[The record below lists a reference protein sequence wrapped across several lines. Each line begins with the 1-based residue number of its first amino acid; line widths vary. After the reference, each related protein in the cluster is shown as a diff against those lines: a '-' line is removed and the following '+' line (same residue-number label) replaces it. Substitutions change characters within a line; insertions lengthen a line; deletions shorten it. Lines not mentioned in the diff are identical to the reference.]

1 MLIYKCVTKNGKG
14 GDIFIW
20 RSKVSNNILKK
31 GGTAMGKTKCSV
43 VVGMLVVF
51 LSLFVLGVSASAA
64 EKGVIKWDVSLWGPL
79 GARVWPIQWWAEEME
94 KRTDGRFKAI
104 LHPGAELSPPKQQL
118 DGIRAGLYEMAHFC
132 PLYAPGKAPLGM
144 IFSVPCIIPLGLK
157 NIAKMELAFMEHP
170 AAKKL
175 MAERWNAV
183 YMGLSH
189 TRPNYTFLGIKPI
202 RSIEDLK
209 GQRIRIGGKTG
220 ELFKKLGAAPV
231 MMSAPEV
238 YEAVSKGILD
248 QSYFAPASHYGYKIH
263 EVSKYY
269 TYNLGAGSGMLWA
282 FVANKDAWNA
292 LPGDIKKIHKA
303 LAKELM
309 LERLPNEMDTFI
321 SQTIYKEWKG
331 RGIEF
336 IEFPAN
342 SRQKLIETAKPMW
355 EDWAD
360 SVEKQGLPGKEILD
374 FIFKKKKEIEEGK

>member
-1 MLIYKCVTKNGKG
+1 MC
-14 GDIFIW
+14 
-20 RSKVSNNILKK
+20 
-31 GGTAMGKTKCSV
+31 KTKCSV
-43 VVGMLVVF
+43 VVGILVVF
-51 LSLFVLGVSASAA
+51 LSLFMLGFSASAA
-64 EKGVIKWDVSLWGPL
+64 EKGVIKWHVSMWGPL

-104 LHPGAELSPPKQQL
+104 LHPGAELSPAKEQL

-144 IFSVPCIIPLGLK
+144 LFSTPCIIPVRLK
-157 NIAKMELAFMEHP
+157 NVVELELAFMEHP

-189 TRPNYTFLGIKPI
+189 TRPDYTLLGRKPV
-202 RSIEDLK
+202 RSIEDLQ

-220 ELFKKLGAAPV
+220 ELFKKVGAAPV
-231 MMSAPEV
+231 MMPAPEV

-248 QSYFAPASHYGYKIH
+248 QSYFADASHYGYKIH
-263 EVSKYY
+263 EVSDYY
-269 TYNLGAGSGMLWA
+269 TYNVGAGSGMLWA
-282 FVANKDAWNA
+282 FVANKDAWDA
-292 LPGDIKKIHKA
+292 LPGDIKNIHNE

-309 LERLPNEMDTFI
+309 LERLPNEMDKFI
-321 SQTIYKEWKG
+321 TQTIYPEWKK

-336 IEFPAN
+336 IEFPAKD
-342 SRQKLIETAKPMW
+342 RQKLIKAAEPMW
-355 EDWAD
+355 EEWAE

-374 FIFKKKKEIEEGK
+374 YILKKRKEIEEGK